1 MIHFNRAD
9 LELVARGQQ
18 KRNKSLDSIRQYLS
32 RMKTMSN
39 LLNSIAGL
47 REEALIL
54 NENNVPE
61 KYTSS
66 AKNILK

>member
-18 KRNKSLDSIRQYLS
+18 KRNKSLESIRQYLS

-39 LLNSIAGL
+39 LLNSITDL
-47 REEALIL
+47 RRSF
-54 NENNVPE
+54 NF
-61 KYTSS
+61 K
-66 AKNILK
+66 